1 MLLVFIVNIIG
12 LFQWKIKKSITLT
25 KVFQKVLDKSGCKP
39 NKVDWGSKFCNRSI
53 KSWLEKNDI
62 KMYLTH
68 NEKKSVVSERFITTL
83 KDKICKYETSMSKN
97 MHINKL
103 GDVFKKYNNAYDNAI
118 KMKPLDVKSR

>member
-1 MLLVFIVNIIG
+1 
-12 LFQWKIKKSITLT
+12 
-25 KVFQKVLDKSGCKP
+25 
-39 NKVDWGSKFCNRSI
+39 
-53 KSWLEKNDI
+53 
-62 KMYLTH
+62 MYLTH

>member
-39 NKVDWGSKFCNRSI
+39 NKVDRGSKFCNRSI

-83 KDKICKYETSMSKN
+83 KYKICKYETSMSKN

-103 GDVFKKYNNAYDNAI
+103 GDIFKKYNNAYDNAI